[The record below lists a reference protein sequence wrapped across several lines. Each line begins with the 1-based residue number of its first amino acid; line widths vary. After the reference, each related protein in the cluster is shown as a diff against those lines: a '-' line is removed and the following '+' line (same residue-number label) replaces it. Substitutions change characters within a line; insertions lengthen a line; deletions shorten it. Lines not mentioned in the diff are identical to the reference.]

1 MKMLNRFIK
10 IVSLSACV
18 AMLTGMPL
26 IVSADD
32 TEIYVGSSSAT
43 SDIKPNVVFIID
55 TSGSMSTD
63 ETFSTGTYDPATTYT
78 GSCTSDRVY
87 WSTNGVPPDCSTSRY
102 FLATANT
109 CQASAAALGST
120 GAGYYDVHAARY
132 KPGTTRR
139 QKQNRQEARQQPE
152 KASTSRGIN
161 G

>member
-1 MKMLNRFIK
+1 MVSRTFSGTAYPSIRHQLRSVMKMLNRFIK

-63 ETFSTGTYDPATTYT
+63 ETYTTGTYDPATTYT
-78 GSCTSDRVY
+78 GSCTSDKIY
-87 WSTNGVPPDCSTSRY
+87 WATPSPLAKPVP
-102 FLATANT
+102 
-109 CQASAAALGST
+109 
-120 GAGYYDVHAARY
+120 
-132 KPGTTRR
+132 
-139 QKQNRQEARQQPE
+139 
-152 KASTSRGIN
+152 
-161 G
+161 